1 MEIYLDNCATTRVCD
16 EAVQACIKAMTLD
29 YGNPSSLHKKGLDA
43 EEILRETRR
52 TAAGILSCDANQLII
67 TGSATE
73 SNNLAVLGAAA
84 AYPRA
89 GKTIVT
95 TTVEHASVT
104 NAIRHLA
111 ENGYKI
117 RQVSPRPDGNFNPQD
132 FLDAVDEDT
141 FLLSMMMVNNEI
153 GTILPWQTVIPTLR
167 KKFPKLLIHMD
178 AVQGFAK
185 YPLNVKRL
193 DLDLLSLSGHKIY
206 APKGIGMLYCKKGIR
221 LKPIVFGGGQE
232 NGLRSG
238 TQAVQLAAGLT
249 EAIRLCQQN
258 RTAFEAHYRM
268 LNARLRDRIAKMDR
282 VCINSPENGAPHLL
296 NISVIGV
303 PSEIMLHFLES
314 RGIFVSSGSACSK
327 GAQSEVLKAY
337 GFPEDRIRS
346 ALRIS
351 FSKDNTPEE
360 IDLFADT
367 LAEGAARFRRM
378 TGA

>member
-117 RQVSPRPDGNFNPQD
+117 RQVSPPPG
-132 FLDAVDEDT
+132 
-141 FLLSMMMVNNEI
+141 
-153 GTILPWQTVIPTLR
+153 WQ
-167 KKFPKLLIHMD
+167 F
-178 AVQGFAK
+178 
-185 YPLNVKRL
+185 
-193 DLDLLSLSGHKIY
+193 
-206 APKGIGMLYCKKGIR
+206 
-221 LKPIVFGGGQE
+221 
-232 NGLRSG
+232 
-238 TQAVQLAAGLT
+238 
-249 EAIRLCQQN
+249 
-258 RTAFEAHYRM
+258 
-268 LNARLRDRIAKMDR
+268 
-282 VCINSPENGAPHLL
+282 
-296 NISVIGV
+296 
-303 PSEIMLHFLES
+303 
-314 RGIFVSSGSACSK
+314 
-327 GAQSEVLKAY
+327 
-337 GFPEDRIRS
+337 
-346 ALRIS
+346 
-351 FSKDNTPEE
+351 
-360 IDLFADT
+360 
-367 LAEGAARFRRM
+367 
-378 TGA
+378 

>member
-29 YGNPSSLHKKGLDA
+29 YGNPSSLHKKGMEA

-52 TAAGILSCDANQLII
+52 TAAGILGCDANLLTI

-73 SNNLAVLGAAA
+73 SNNLAILGAAA

-95 TTVEHASVT
+95 TSVEHASVT
-104 NAIRHLA
+104 NAVRHLA
-111 ENGYKI
+111 ENGYNI
-117 RQVSPRPDGNFNPQD
+117 RFVNPRSDGNFHPQD

-153 GTILPWQTVIPTLR
+153 GTILPWQTVIPALR
-167 KKFPKLLIHMD
+167 KKYPKLLIHMD

-206 APKGIGMLYCKKGIR
+206 APKGVGMLYCKKGIR

-268 LNARLRDRIAKMDR
+268 LNARLREKVAGMDR

-314 RGIFVSSGSACSK
+314 KGIFVSSGSACSK
-327 GAQSEVLKAY
+327 GAESEVLKAY
-337 GFPEDRIRS
+337 GFPEERIRS

-351 FSKDNTPEE
+351 FSKDNTLED
-360 IDLFADT
+360 IDLLSEA
-367 LAEGAARFRRM
+367 LIEGAARFRRM

>member
-29 YGNPSSLHKKGLDA
+29 YGNPSSLHKKGMEA

-52 TAAGILSCDANQLII
+52 TAAGILGCDANLLTI

-73 SNNLAVLGAAA
+73 SNNLAILGAAA

-95 TTVEHASVT
+95 TSVEHASVT
-104 NAIRHLA
+104 NAVRHLA
-111 ENGYKI
+111 ENGYNI
-117 RQVSPRPDGNFNPQD
+117 RFVNPRSDGNFHPQD

-153 GTILPWQTVIPTLR
+153 GTILPWQTVIPALR
-167 KKFPKLLIHMD
+167 KKYPKLLIHMD

-206 APKGIGMLYCKKGIR
+206 APKGVGMLYCKKGIR

-249 EAIRLCQQN
+249 EAMRLCQQN

-268 LNARLRDRIAKMDR
+268 LNARLREKVAGMDR

-314 RGIFVSSGSACSK
+314 KGIFVSSGSACSK
-327 GAQSEVLKAY
+327 GAKSEVLKAY
-337 GFPEDRIRS
+337 GFPEERIRS

-351 FSKDNTPEE
+351 FSKDNTLED
-360 IDLFADT
+360 IDLLSEA
-367 LAEGAARFRRM
+367 LIEGAARFRRM